1 VADVPWWMWAWVTVS
16 SALMFAPCVF
26 LAGRR
31 PATPDSSGPAGAPGH
46 PTPPSAPACGDT
58 SGPEDTLTVAERRLL
73 DLVRGIVT
81 THHLNAVITENGQ
94 QLADVYRQAMPA
106 ASDRGLA
113 KVMLAHIAI
122 THTTVRQAVT
132 PVDGLIVCSDAML
145 GAVVDLARLDEEV
158 TTR

>member
-1 VADVPWWMWAWVTVS
+1 VADVPWWLWAWVTVS
-16 SALMFAPCVF
+16 SALMFAPCIF

-31 PATPDSSGPAGAPGH
+31 PASGSSGPAGTPGH
-46 PTPPSAPACGDT
+46 PTPPGAACGDT
-58 SGPEDTLTVAERRLL
+58 AGPEDPLTRAEQRLL

-94 QLADVYRQAMPA
+94 QLADAYRQAMPA